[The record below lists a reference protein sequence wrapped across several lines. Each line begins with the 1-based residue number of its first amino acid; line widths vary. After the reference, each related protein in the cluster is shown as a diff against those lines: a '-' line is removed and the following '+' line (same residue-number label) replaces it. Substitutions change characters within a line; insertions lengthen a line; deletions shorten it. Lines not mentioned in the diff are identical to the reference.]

1 MYLLFPKWALR
12 SVFDGLTPAIP
23 RELPLKQL
31 TPVSLAKFLPLSSPC
46 VFRLAS
52 NGTLTP
58 SLNQWNWCV
67 VQVPSLPFAELAL
80 HCPLHIQSETSPKQ
94 KVSHQRIILSV
105 LNIVIALDQHQLR
118 INN

>member
-12 SVFDGLTPAIP
+12 SVFDGLTQAIP
-23 RELPLKQL
+23 VEQPLKQL
-31 TPVSLAKFLPLSSPC
+31 TPMSLAKFLPLLSPC

-52 NGTLTP
+52 NSTLTP
-58 SLNQWNWCV
+58 SLNPWNWCV

-80 HCPLHIQSETSPKQ
+80 CGPLHIQSEASLEQ
-94 KVSHQRIILSV
+94 KVSHQRKILSV
-105 LNIVIALDQHQLR
+105 LNVVIALHQHQLC

>member
-46 VFRLAS
+46 IFS
-52 NGTLTP
+52 
-58 SLNQWNWCV
+58 
-67 VQVPSLPFAELAL
+67 
-80 HCPLHIQSETSPKQ
+80 
-94 KVSHQRIILSV
+94 
-105 LNIVIALDQHQLR
+105 
-118 INN
+118 